1 MLRRSKSQT
10 SLTRKAAQGCVSSV
24 DCRHCMAEGVA
35 IINSHIKQAADQ
47 QLGTGHSLQQ
57 PHIER
62 RGGLNS
68 TGYRSGDGGGAEGGF
83 REAAKSYRQCRGLD
97 AQEINQRVPHCPQ
110 TGMRTAPTERARKH
124 FVSNDE
130 NACRCS
136 AVGGSVTPN
145 TNQARLTNQLSTL
158 NLLKL
163 INEVDK
169 AIQNAM
175 FIAQHIDNLDE
186 FESVK
191 ENWKYI
197 AMVIDRIFLIVFL
210 FICIVGTV
218 AIFATVPWTYY
229 LNEKPIDL
237 SQITLD
243 TRNLTGGDTMK
254 HGP

>member
-1 MLRRSKSQT
+1 MQHQSRTMLPLNRDLHGIAMTNLASEQSRQQQQSARFGGNSFGQARLPAGPSIDMLRRSKSQK

-35 IINSHIKQAADQ
+35 SINSHIKQAADQ
-47 QLGTGHSLQQ
+47 QLGTGHCLQR

-68 TGYRSGDGGGAEGGF
+68 TGYRSSGGGGAEGGF

-124 FVSNDE
+124 CVSNDE

-145 TNQARLTNQLSTL
+145 TNQARLTNQLST
-158 NLLKL
+158 
-163 INEVDK
+163 
-169 AIQNAM
+169 
-175 FIAQHIDNLDE
+175 F
-186 FESVK
+186 
-191 ENWKYI
+191 
-197 AMVIDRIFLIVFL
+197 
-210 FICIVGTV
+210 
-218 AIFATVPWTYY
+218 
-229 LNEKPIDL
+229 
-237 SQITLD
+237 
-243 TRNLTGGDTMK
+243 
-254 HGP
+254 